1 MPVLLPH
8 SFTHLYK
15 HLHWHFAKELSY
27 KSLTGRREGNT
38 TIIHEF
44 QTLVVS
50 SKKFCPREVLTSSQI
65 FKWHHYFNTVYL
77 CHRRL
82 SIYRRDKVTCLTHF
96 PLKTKLSCVTDL
108 LVCRLKV
115 HFWGHI
121 SNLKK
126 ILWNGICCWVAKLC
140 LTLSDLMNC
149 SPPGSSVHR
158 ILQARTLNGLLF
170 PTPGDL
176 PNPGIRLVSPALA
189 GRFFTAEPPR
199 KPCDFSA
206 VLKVLQPRKTGLCL
220 GQGSRFLRPLNSSTP
235 GLLPAGLCLRRT
247 PHFNQEGARQT
258 VRVPRK

>member
-176 PNPGIRLVSPALA
+176 PNPGIRLMSPALA

-199 KPCDFSA
+199 KPCEM
-206 VLKVLQPRKTGLCL
+206 GLTN
-220 GQGSRFLRPLNSSTP
+220 F
-235 GLLPAGLCLRRT
+235 
-247 PHFNQEGARQT
+247 
-258 VRVPRK
+258 